1 MGDLITLTQLS
12 MNDRQANKYR
22 MHRKVKGVF
31 SGNPDIS
38 DKYPAIKKSFGSF
51 DVLFEKIGK
60 TDSTGVKSTSGTFE
74 SKLELK
80 ESMANEVDELASAAY
95 VYAKDKKDTELA
107 AALDVNYSEIRYT
120 DDQEAFSQASA
131 LYDELK
137 GLDPAELEGYMISA
151 EDLTNFKNIVDRYH
165 SNLENTKGQVSVART
180 RQLAVL
186 FKEITDH
193 LDEHLDNLVG
203 RIKRKEPV
211 FFDTYTNARVIHDLG
226 KRPKPKRDNDQFE

>member
-1 MGDLITLTQLS
+1 
-12 MNDRQANKYR
+12 MNDRQANKFR

-31 SGNPDIS
+31 TKNPDIS
-38 DKYPAIKKSFGSF
+38 DKYPAIKSSFGSF
-51 DVLFEKIGK
+51 DTLFTKIEK
-60 TDSTGVKSTSGTFE
+60 TDSSGAKSTSGTFE

-80 ESMANEVDELASAAY
+80 ESMANEVDELASAAFA
-95 VYAKDKKDTELA
+95 YANDKKDTELA
-107 AALDVNYSEIRYT
+107 AALDVTYSEIRYA

-131 LYDELK
+131 LYDELM

-151 EDLTNFKNIVDRYH
+151 DDLTNFNNIVKLYH
-165 SNLENTKGQVSVART
+165 KNLQSTKGQDSVART

-186 FKEITDH
+186 FSEITDH
-193 LDEHLDNLVG
+193 LYKHLDKLVG

-226 KRPKPKRDNDQFE
+226 KGPKKKRDNDQFE